1 MERVLE
7 VWSRAT
13 GRLSPRVL
21 MTGLEV
27 VLVALLA
34 VQAAR
39 LVWTLAEPAGGLGQA
54 PAVKTQA
61 AKPADLAVFTR
72 FDPFFRVADAGA
84 ATTPAEGGSLQLF
97 GVRSDGRGGGSA
109 IIGGPDSR
117 QGSFVVGETVAPGV
131 VLRAVAAD
139 HVILARGG
147 GVQRL
152 AFAAPPPSAP
162 PPPPTAGSVAPTL
175 APAGAESAGR
185 IDPKAFL
192 AAAALTPRTA
202 GGQVSGYRLTG
213 KGQTDVLARA
223 GLRDGD
229 ILLSVEGNPLNP
241 ERMSELSDLL
251 AQSSEVEIRFERAGQ
266 IMTTT
271 LRMAGR

>member
-13 GRLSPRVL
+13 GRLSPRAL

-54 PAVKTQA
+54 PAARTQV
-61 AKPADLAVFTR
+61 AKPADLSVFTR
-72 FDPFFRVADAGA
+72 FDPFFRVADASA
-84 ATTPAEGGSLQLF
+84 ATTRAEGGSLQLF

-109 IIGGPDSR
+109 ILGGPDGR
-117 QGSFVVGETVAPGV
+117 QGSFAVGETVAPGV

-152 AFAAPPPSAP
+152 VFTAPAPSAP
-162 PPPPTAGSVAPTL
+162 PPPAGSVAPTL
-175 APAGAESAGR
+175 APAGADAGR

-192 AAAALTPRTA
+192 AAAALTPRTS

-213 KGQTDVLARA
+213 KGQGDALARA

-229 ILLSVEGNPLNP
+229 VLLSVEGNPLNP